1 MNNAYSIYTV
11 EMTLLLGI
19 DRLLEN
25 ELHPFSKWYRDLKW
39 KDGELLPRTPDTEHV
54 FLNGLV
60 PALREV
66 SVMLN
71 GIERTV
77 LCATGYSEVMPVADK
92 PWPFVLGHHDPAL
105 KTDYD
110 IDYRRMMR
118 TSRVHDV
125 RLVGGRLC
133 PLHRT
138 TIYPELLSK
147 VENSHAHIHISTRN
161 TDYCLLMRNETG

>member
-19 DRLLEN
+19 DRLLES

-60 PALREV
+60 PSLREV
-66 SVMLN
+66 SVTLN
-71 GIERTV
+71 GMERTA

-105 KTDYD
+105 NTVV
-110 IDYRRMMR
+110 DYRRTMR
-118 TSRVHDV
+118 TSRVNDV
-125 RLVGGRLC
+125 RLVGRGLC
-133 PLHRT
+133 PLFAQHS
-138 TIYPELLSK
+138 ELASL
-147 VENSHAHIHISTRN
+147 VDHSHAHIHMSTRN
-161 TDYCLLMRNETG
+161 TDYCLRMRNETG